1 MTLDI
6 DVIDV
11 SSDFDAVNDRLYNEG
26 LTDGLPVV
34 PPSRARVER
43 MLKATHLAP
52 ETNLGQFPPSYCDTT
67 IASVA
72 VNAVMA
78 GALPEYFP
86 VIIAAVKALLE
97 PQLNCYAINTTTH
110 PVTALLVVNGPII
123 EELRLN
129 SGYNVFGQGW
139 RANQTIGRAVRLC
152 MVNIGGG
159 TPGHGDRA
167 THGHPGKVSFCI
179 AENEGASPFEPFHV
193 RRGFRAEESI
203 VTVFG
208 AEGPHEI
215 NDHRSTTAASVLT
228 TCADTFETIGNNNAY
243 LSGGEIVL
251 VLGPE
256 HAQTIARSGWDV
268 RKVQEYLFAKA
279 RNPAAKLRAVD
290 KLRHIDPK
298 QINIDDPNELV
309 PLVNSPDDVIVL
321 VAGGAGKHSMAIHSF
336 GITRSVSVP
345 IERP

>member
-1 MTLDI
+1 MTLPLDVLDI
-6 DVIDV
+6 
-11 SSDFDAVNDRLYNEG
+11 SADFEACNDRLYGEG

-34 PPSRARVER
+34 PPTRARVER
-43 MLKATHLAP
+43 MLAATHLAP
-52 ETNLGQFPPSYCDTT
+52 DTNLGAFPPAYCDATV
-67 IASVA
+67 ASIA

-86 VIIAAVKALLE
+86 VILASIQALLD
-97 PQLNCYAINTTTH
+97 PQVNCYAINTTTH
-110 PVTALLVVNGPII
+110 PVTAMLVVNGPIVQ
-123 EELRLN
+123 ELKLN

-167 THGHPGKVSFCI
+167 THGHPGKISFCI
-179 AENEGASPFEPFHV
+179 AENEAASPFAPLHV
-193 RRGFRAEESI
+193 RRGYMAEEST
-203 VTVFG
+203 VTIFG
-208 AEGPHEI
+208 AEAPHEI
-215 NDHRSTTAASVLT
+215 NDHRSTHAASVLT
-228 TCADTFETIGNNNAY
+228 TCADTFATIGNNNAY

-290 KLRHIDPK
+290 KLRHIDPR
-298 QINIDDPNELV
+298 QINIDDPDEMV
-309 PLVNSPDDVIVL
+309 PLVNSPEDVVVI

-336 GITRSVSVP
+336 GITRSATVA
-345 IERP
+345 IERR